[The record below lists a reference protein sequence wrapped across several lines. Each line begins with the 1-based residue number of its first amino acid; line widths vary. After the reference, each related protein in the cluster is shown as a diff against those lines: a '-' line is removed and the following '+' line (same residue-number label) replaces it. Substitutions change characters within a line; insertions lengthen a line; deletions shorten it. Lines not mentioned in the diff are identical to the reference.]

1 MQRRSTDIT
10 LAQGQSQGNY
20 KALLGVHCANRK
32 GERPKLKTVS
42 WQDGYYISSSGN
54 LQVILIIS

>member
-20 KALLGVHCANRK
+20 KALLGGKSIKFLSDPGGFEGHLDLNILFNLFGA
-32 GERPKLKTVS
+32 VS
-42 WQDGYYISSSGN
+42 KIK
-54 LQVILIIS
+54 